1 MALYLSLIF
10 VFLACAAT
18 PKSLD
23 QVSITP
29 TPLPDSKKYKVLS
42 DTVVFEDNNVFISV
56 RHLSPALLN
65 RYYQERNLPNP
76 FINFPQGKEFTIF
89 AVKFINNSKDRIT
102 YNPMMSAM
110 FEGNEKPIRPIDV
123 TDFYFMLSSEPD
135 GEMRMQIIKKTAY
148 DIQFILKTGEEKNAL
163 LIFPAIDLSTKA
175 VILIMRDIY
184 FGYKWVNLPFAFD
197 VTANIPP
204 K

>member
-1 MALYLSLIF
+1 M
-10 VFLACAAT
+10 
-18 PKSLD
+18 D
-23 QVSITP
+23 QVSIMP
-29 TPLPDSKKYKVLS
+29 TPLPDSGKYKVRS

-56 RHLSPALLN
+56 RHLSSALVN

-76 FINFPQGKEFTIF
+76 FVNFPNGKEFTIF
-89 AVKFINNSKDRIT
+89 AVRFINNSKDRIT

-123 TDFYFMLSSEPD
+123 TDFYFMLSSEPE
-135 GEMRMQIIKKTAY
+135 GEMRMQVIKKTAY
-148 DIQFILKTGEEKNAL
+148 DIQFILKTGEEKNGL

-175 VILIMRDIY
+175 ATIILRDIY
-184 FGYKWVNLPFAFD
+184 FGYKWVNLPFAFN